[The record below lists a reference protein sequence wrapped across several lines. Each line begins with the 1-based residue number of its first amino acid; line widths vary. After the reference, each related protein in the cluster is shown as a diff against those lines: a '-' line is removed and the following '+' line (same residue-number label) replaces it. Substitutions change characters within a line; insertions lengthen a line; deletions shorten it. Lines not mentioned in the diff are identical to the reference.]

1 MQTTSALYKTIL
13 AGDHIVEPFVY
24 IKDTEGTDRSVRN
37 SSLVLVEITEGCFD
51 NTFGIGNAVSSEIH
65 LQMLNPTWTPAR
77 MARIMVYYR
86 IKNATQTSEWLRKGI
101 FYIDTRERTRSLY
114 GDDVLDIHGY
124 DGMLMSEQMYA
135 EVTWTSKRDWAVLQE
150 ICSKLG
156 WSLNSETLTYLQTQP
171 VIDIST
177 PFGFTYREVLQSIAG
192 MRAGNFVLDEY
203 GRLKLIPLTSA
214 PAETFYLINQQGYTI
229 TIGGDRIVLQ

>member
-1 MQTTSALYKTIL
+1 MQTTSATYKQIL

-24 IKDTEGTDRSVRN
+24 IKDTDGTDRSVRN
-37 SSLVLVEITEGCFD
+37 SALVSVEITEGCFD
-51 NTFGIGNAVSSEIH
+51 KTFGIGNAVSSEIH
-65 LQMLNPTWTPAR
+65 LQMLNPAWIPAR
-77 MARIMVYYR
+77 MARMMVYYR

-101 FYIDTRERTRSLY
+101 FYIDTRERTKSLY
-114 GDDVLDIHGY
+114 GDDILDIHGY

-135 EVTWTSKRDWAVLQE
+135 EVTWTTKKDWEVLQE

-156 WSLNSETLTYLQTQP
+156 WSLNSETLTYIQTLTT
-171 VIDIST
+171 VNIKT

-192 MRAGNFVLDEY
+192 IRAGNFVMDEY

-214 PAETFYLINQQGYTI
+214 PAETFYLITPQGDPI
-229 TIGGDRIVLQ
+229 KFGGDRIVLQ